1 MTESR
6 PSLVVDASAPAAKGG
21 LRTLW
26 KYRELLGTLAQKD
39 FRVRFVQT
47 RLGYIWAV
55 IQPLFLIAILTFLFG
70 RVLNVDTLNIPYPLF
85 ALSGQVLWS
94 FFSFSAVQGG
104 QSLVQSQHMI
114 RKIWFP
120 RVVLPL
126 SKAGVGMMDL
136 TIGLILLLILTLA
149 FGIDIS
155 SSLIWTIPAIALTI
169 VAGTGISLW
178 TSALGIKFRDVQHA
192 LPYLIQFLFFLTPVA
207 YPSSLL
213 SRALSDE
220 WTWLAYLNPMAAP
233 IDLIRYGFFERAL
246 EWNHVLLSS
255 GIAVISLLTGWIY
268 FHKVERNMADT
279 L

>member
-136 TIGLILLLILTLA
+136 AIGLILLLILTLA

>member
-246 EWNHVLLSS
+246 VWNHVALSS

>member
-136 TIGLILLLILTLA
+136 AIGLILLLILTLA

-246 EWNHVLLSS
+246 VWNHVALSS

>member
-136 TIGLILLLILTLA
+136 AIGLSLLLILTLA

-246 EWNHVLLSS
+246 VWNHVALSS